1 MMKQYLRANWPE
13 FSPYIDKLDIVE
25 LSDIFRYAVVY
36 DQGGVW
42 TDSDVDLKKPLD
54 QWVRPAARG
63 ADLLSR
69 RAAGWRA
76 AVSRSCGR

>member
-69 RAAGWRA
+69 RAAGWRTA
-76 AVSRSCGR
+76 ERSCVR